1 MLDEVLHGVLAELPG
16 ARCVVLSARDGVV
29 VAAAATREG
38 PAPDVV
44 AAALA
49 DLFRKIS
56 AAHREAGLAPPT
68 EFTSGGS
75 SEASGG
81 EGRDRAV
88 SAGRRRRWCRELR
101 AGALPFAEGRSR
113 ARTRTGI
120 ARLWAPAGS
129 GCASD
134 APGGSLSRF
143 WKEPAWT
150 EKS

>member
-1 MLDEVLHGVLAELPG
+1 MLDEVLHGVLSELPG

-29 VAAAATREG
+29 VAAAASREG

-75 SEASGG
+75 SEQA
-81 EGRDRAV
+81 AV
-88 SAGRRRRWCRELR
+88 RVM
-101 AGALPFAEGRSR
+101 
-113 ARTRTGI
+113 TGQYLL
-120 ARLWAPAGS
+120 AAVVDGAGS
-129 GCASD
+129 LGRV
-134 APGGSLSRF
+134 RF
-143 WKEPAWT
+143 RLRRAAAELEP
-150 EKS
+150 ELE